1 MMSKETISFRMPAK
15 KRAAVDELAA
25 ALDRDRSAII
35 NEAIDAYL
43 ELHYWQVEHIRRA
56 LAEADSGVEG
66 VARDEVFRRLR
77 SRIDA
82 RLKQAD

>member
-1 MMSKETISFRMPAK
+1 LSKETISFRIPAT

-43 ELHYWQVEHIRRA
+43 ELHHWQVEHIRRA

-66 VARDEVFRRLR
+66 VAHDEVFKRLR
-77 SRIDA
+77 SRIEA

>member
-1 MMSKETISFRMPAK
+1 MTKDTISFRIPTE
-15 KRAAVDELAA
+15 KRIAVDELAA

-43 ELHYWQVEHIRRA
+43 ELHHWQVDHIRRA

-66 VARDEVFRRLR
+66 VAHDKVFKRLR